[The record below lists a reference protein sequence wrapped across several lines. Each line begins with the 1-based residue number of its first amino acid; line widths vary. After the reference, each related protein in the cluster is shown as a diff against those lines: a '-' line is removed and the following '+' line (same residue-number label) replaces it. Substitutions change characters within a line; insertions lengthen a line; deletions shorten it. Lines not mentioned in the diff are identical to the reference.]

1 MSVINPGDGAPLAAY
16 SGGWDAY
23 LDRGEKLLWEGA
35 PLPGLRFKPS
45 DIFISLFGAFFFG
58 FAVFWISMAS
68 SMTSGM
74 GGFEILFPLFGLP
87 FVAVGAYLM
96 IGRFFWEAFVRTKT
110 RYALTNKRGI
120 VAKSAWGRSLKS
132 WSITRNTEIEY
143 LPGPA
148 ATLYFAKEEKR
159 GSKGSRYTVKK
170 GFEYIPDG
178 DAVYRLMRQVQQGE
192 VSS

>member
-1 MSVINPGDGAPLAAY
+1 MSVINPGDGSPMSGQ
-16 SGGWDAY
+16 SGGWHIY

-45 DIFISLFGAFFFG
+45 DLFLSIFGAFFFG
-58 FAVFWISMAS
+58 FAVFWIGMAS
-68 SMTSGM
+68 SMGGGM
-74 GGFEILFPLFGLP
+74 SGFEMIFPLFGLP

-96 IGRFFWEAFVRTKT
+96 IGRYFWEAHVRTKT
-110 RYALTNKRGI
+110 RYALTNKRAI

-132 WSITRNTEIEY
+132 WPINSSTQIEY
-143 LPGPA
+143 QPGSA

-170 GFEYIPDG
+170 GFQYIPDG

-192 VSS
+192 VS